1 MSATNTKEKMN
12 EISILNDF
20 IISEFQ
26 SNALVNTISIV
37 ETETIDLN
45 KENIYPLVN
54 VDLLDTDVLDDAII
68 ASYTMTIVQ
77 ARDIVPRKTD
87 SKLLSDTNYIDNIN
101 ETHSIAVRF
110 INVLTRQNNDENI
123 GLDNLSSLRVLKDW
137 RSGLDGVQ
145 FEIDLSIPNLGTSC

>member
-1 MSATNTKEKMN
+1 MN

-26 SNALVNTISIV
+26 SNDMVNTISIV

-110 INVLTRQNNDENI
+110 INVLNRRDNGENI
-123 GLDNLSSLRVLKDW
+123 GLYNLGSLRVLKDW

-145 FEIDLSIPNLGTSC
+145 FEIDLYISNLGTSC